1 MTFCAPLIAVKDV
14 EVSKKFYGELFGQK
28 VAMDHGL
35 NVVMDGGFSL
45 QQDYAW
51 LTGLPAD
58 SILERP
64 HNMELYFETDDF
76 DGFLALLKAHPEV
89 EWVHE
94 VKTYDWKQRVIRIYD
109 PDKHIIEVGESMV
122 YLAKKFLAEGNTPEQ
137 VAEMIQH
144 PIGFVRMCM
153 Q

>member
-1 MTFCAPLIAVKDV
+1 MKFCTPLIAVKDV

-58 SILERP
+58 SILEKP

-76 DGFLALLKAHPEV
+76 DGFLETSTSSRWANPWYIWRRSFWRRAIPRSRLRK
-89 EWVHE
+89 
-94 VKTYDWKQRVIRIYD
+94 
-109 PDKHIIEVGESMV
+109 
-122 YLAKKFLAEGNTPEQ
+122 
-137 VAEMIQH
+137 
-144 PIGFVRMCM
+144 
-153 Q
+153 